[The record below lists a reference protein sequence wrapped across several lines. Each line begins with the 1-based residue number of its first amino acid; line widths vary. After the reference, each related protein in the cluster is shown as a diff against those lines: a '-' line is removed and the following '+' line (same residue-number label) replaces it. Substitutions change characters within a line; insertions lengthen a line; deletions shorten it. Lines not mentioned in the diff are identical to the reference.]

1 MAGKTADPKPHR
13 VTLRLS
19 ESDLRLLRRE
29 AVRVHKSIGSV
40 IRVLIRDHLPSA
52 RRVRR

>member
-19 ESDLRLLRRE
+19 AADVRLLRRE
-29 AVRVHKSIGSV
+29 ASRIGKSIGSV
-40 IRVLIRDHLPSA
+40 IRMLIRAHLPSRRTA
-52 RRVRR
+52 RR